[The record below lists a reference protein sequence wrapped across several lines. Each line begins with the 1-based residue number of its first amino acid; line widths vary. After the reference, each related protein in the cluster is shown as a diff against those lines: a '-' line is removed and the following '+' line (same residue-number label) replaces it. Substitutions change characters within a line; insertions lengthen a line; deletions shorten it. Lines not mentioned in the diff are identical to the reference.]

1 MARVLLLLL
10 VAMSLPA
17 RAACLTEACLA
28 KLLGV
33 DESQVEAVVPLA
45 RHARPENTII
55 LQGAAKDG
63 RFVVSEHTLV
73 PAHPAPSSPAPIPSP
88 SREPIPH
95 SAGPRA
101 TWIWHAADWQKDGT
115 ALLAWARSHGI
126 GLLFITVPMDEVHG
140 RTKLARFVRQAHRQ
154 HIAVWSVDGDPH
166 MVLQSQHTAT
176 VRLVQAYAGYNR
188 SVSPDARL
196 DGIQFDIEPYLLPDD
211 LSAEQSDA
219 LYLTL
224 VHKLRGAAGSLKLD
238 FVVPFWWSGRT
249 ALLAGLAR
257 DADGLTVMD
266 YRTDAQQVYEFAV
279 PFLDWAQ
286 ANGKTARIALEAGPI
301 APETQRRYHRTDGA
315 ADLLLVELDA
325 RPVLVALRAPLAQ
338 LPQGLKGYRLGGTR
352 ELDGS
357 ATTFAKDS
365 ARLNALLPALE
376 TDFSAWH
383 GFAGMAVHGLR

>member
-1 MARVLLLLL
+1 MARFLLLLL

-17 RAACLTEACLA
+17 RAACLTEACLG

-33 DESQVEAVVPLA
+33 DAGQVEAVVPLSQ
-45 RHARPENTII
+45 HARPENTII
-55 LQGAAKDG
+55 LQGTAKDG

-88 SREPIPH
+88 SLELIPH
-95 SAGPRA
+95 GPRA
-101 TWIWHAADWQKDGT
+101 TWIWHAADWQEDGS
-115 ALLAWARSHGI
+115 ALLAWARNHGI
-126 GLLFITVPMDEVHG
+126 GLLYITVPINEVHG

-166 MVLQSQHTAT
+166 MVLPSEHAAT

-188 SVSPDARL
+188 SVAPDARL
-196 DGIQFDIEPYLLPDD
+196 DGIQFDIEPYLLPHD

-219 LYLTL
+219 LYLAL

-238 FVVPFWWSGRT
+238 FVVPFWWSGRS

-266 YRTDAQQVYEFAV
+266 YRTDAQQVYEFAA

-286 ANGKTARIALEAGPI
+286 ANGKSVRVALEAGPI

-315 ADLLLVELDA
+315 ADLLLVEQDA
-325 RPVLVALRAPLAQ
+325 MPVLVALRAPLAQ
-338 LPQGLKGYRLGGTR
+338 LPQGVQGYRLGGTR

-357 ATTFAKDS
+357 ATSFAKDA
-365 ARLNALLPALE
+365 ARLHALLPALE
-376 TDFSAWH
+376 TEFSAWH